1 METVDFM
8 SFPAVP
14 TVATSQINRAG
25 RILRKPTDY
34 SGDEFVDAFY
44 LTLQWRACH
53 ALPLN
58 TFQSTLR
65 TKLKKNNYK
74 GAIAAQRLKRYST
87 IVHKLQREPSMA
99 LANMQDIAGVR

>member
-8 SFPAVP
+8 RFPAVP

-58 TFQSTLR
+58 TFQSTLIFWFLKCR
-65 TKLKKNNYK
+65 KLKKNA
-74 GAIAAQRLKRYST
+74 GISAPGFLGRLLIMVVFR
-87 IVHKLQREPSMA
+87 IIRF
-99 LANMQDIAGVR
+99 